1 MISLQC
7 CIAPFKAAISV
18 TIRPV
23 NKDNVSHPGS
33 LTAALQLTELI
44 GGQSLSKDGG
54 KLVRQRAC
62 WGSQTTT
69 SLRKEQN

>member
-1 MISLQC
+1 M
-7 CIAPFKAAISV
+7 APFKAAISV

-44 GGQSLSKDGG
+44 GGQSLNEDCG
-54 KLVRQRAC
+54 KLDETER
-62 WGSQTTT
+62 
-69 SLRKEQN
+69 